1 MTVHS
6 STNCFI
12 QFAAAA
18 SVLAAGAAFAHPHE
32 EVDGKDKVKVMIM
45 SDKKGGKEAMER
57 MREFRMLRGP
67 NGDVTCPDGKA
78 ANVDETTGGERTK
91 ILICGND
98 KLTGAERAKR
108 LEEMLAKM
116 RANNSLGGEHKAKVE
131 AALQQAIE
139 RARAAN

>member
-1 MTVHS
+1 VNI
-6 STNCFI
+6 STRRFV

-32 EVDGKDKVKVMIM
+32 EADGKDKVKVIIM
-45 SDKKGGKEAMER
+45 SDNKGGKEAMER
-57 MREFRMLRGP
+57 VREFRILRGP
-67 NGDVTCPDGKA
+67 NGEVTCLDGKA
-78 ANVDETTGGERTK
+78 TNVDEATGGERTK

-98 KLTGAERAKR
+98 KLTGEERAKR
-108 LEEMLAKM
+108 LEEMLVKM
-116 RANNSLGGEHKAKVE
+116 QTNNSLGGEHKAKVE